1 MSTPSEVT
9 AAPPLTFDL
18 SSLGGLSLANLTEA
32 VESVGGKIEVEVVNL
47 TDAEFVSV
55 GSEGLGE
62 LSPPPSPQK
71 KTRGSRKPKMTPEVE
86 SVGLGVQPT
95 TPAVEPPTFDQPST
109 LKDSPR
115 LSFSDRIS
123 RFGFHIPNETLNS
136 WMPQT
141 ITNLTTTLKQ
151 WERALEATQHNLR
164 VNDAIREGIPPLLA
178 SFDKPTDTQVES
190 AWNEGSAFALADKTD
205 PDSANPFPQG
215 SILSRSW
222 LEGFCSLSD
231 GKGNKGAKGDVKPP
245 EAHIESLTLSQQ
257 IDKSLDQT
265 VNEIMDQIVKP
276 ALKPKPEPGPRLSE
290 ADRIEQ
296 ERLQKQQLARESATR
311 NAAYEAGRISARQEA
326 IDGLLSRLFSERR
339 VITSIDEEI
348 SEVKEQLKELNK
360 TREEHLSQSSRLI
373 GELEK
378 ASKGEF
384 QPSLL

>member
-18 SSLGGLSLANLTEA
+18 SSLGGLSLENLTEA
-32 VESVGGKIEVEVVNL
+32 VEAVGGTIEVEVVNL

-55 GSEGLGE
+55 GSEDLGE
-62 LSPPPSPQK
+62 LSPPSPPQK
-71 KTRGSRKPKMTPEVE
+71 KTRGSRKPKGVGSASPPTEPQSEDPNDSAATP
-86 SVGLGVQPT
+86 
-95 TPAVEPPTFDQPST
+95 PPTFGQPST

-215 SILSRSW
+215 STLSRSW

-231 GKGNKGAKGDVKPP
+231 GRNGAKGDVIDITKTPPMPTATKPTGQP
-245 EAHIESLTLSQQ
+245 ASPPKRNLVKEAIVEHIAEEVRDSRANRESL
-257 IDKSLDQT
+257 
-265 VNEIMDQIVKP
+265 
-276 ALKPKPEPGPRLSE
+276 
-290 ADRIEQ
+290 
-296 ERLQKQQLARESATR
+296 
-311 NAAYEAGRISARQEA
+311 AYEAGRISARQEA
-326 IDGLLSRLFSERR
+326 IDGLLVQLFSERR